1 MTRTLSEIFGWVKSK
16 LLSYFLILAILLVG
30 VWAQGEIKKIAENEN
45 LLKTVETAIHKID
58 EDLRRLQS
66 GTDPLNKAYAL
77 AVIRQDQAESQRDSF
92 RSVHFIR
99 SRIPLTKKW
108 YELKELDLEVERCKV
123 TTAAASRLVT
133 EKVRALSKARE
144 IQSELKAEYDDYLK
158 WARKRKELLPMFWL
172 AAGIL
177 GLAILASIGIKLL
190 LYFVI
195 APLASRR
202 PPIRILPGAN
212 GLIRTGGGSIV
223 LDDPGRVSSV
233 SIPISL
239 KDEEEILV
247 LPEYLQSTSYRAEK
261 RTKWLLNTAI
271 PFSSIL
277 SGMFLL
283 TRVRSPEADKVV
295 VSSTKDPLGEVSVI
309 ELPEGAAF
317 VCQPRSLVGV
327 IQDRN
332 RPIRIT
338 RHWRLNS
345 LQSWLTMQLR
355 FLVFHGPGRL
365 IVSGCRGVRME
376 SAGKGR
382 LINQAATLG
391 FSANIGYA
399 NTRCETFVS
408 YWTGKEDLFN
418 DIFTGESGFY
428 VYEEMPDY
436 KHKSGITGRGLEGIL
451 DAGLKLFGI

>member
-1 MTRTLSEIFGWVKSK
+1 MTKTLSEIFGWVKNK
-16 LLSYFLILAILLVG
+16 CFSYFLIVGILLAG
-30 VWAQGEIKKIAENEN
+30 VWAQGEITRIAENET
-45 LLKTVETAIHKID
+45 LLKTVEKEIYKID
-58 EDLRRLQS
+58 ENLQKLRS
-66 GTDPLNKAYAL
+66 GSDPLNKAYAIAL
-77 AVIRQDQAESQRDSF
+77 NRQQEKELERDNFSEAYPIR
-92 RSVHFIR
+92 
-99 SRIPLTKKW
+99 TKIWFTPKW
-108 YELKELDLEVERCKV
+108 YELKALNVEVEIRKAI
-123 TTAAASRLVT
+123 TSTASRRVS
-133 EKVRALSKARE
+133 EKVRALSQERDAQ
-144 IQSELKAEYDDYLK
+144 IALKAEYDDYLK
-158 WARKRKELLPMFWL
+158 WARKWKDLLPIFWL

-212 GLIRTGGGSIV
+212 GLIRTGGGSVV
-223 LDDPGRVSSV
+223 LDDPGKVSSV

-295 VSSTKDPLGEVSVI
+295 VSSTKDPLGEVSAI

-327 IQDRN
+327 IQERS

-408 YWTGKEDLFN
+408 YWMGKEDLFN
-418 DIFTGESGFY
+418 DMFTGESGFY

-436 KHKSGITGRGLEGIL
+436 KRKSGIAGRGLEGIL

>member
-1 MTRTLSEIFGWVKSK
+1 MTRTLSEIFGWVRSK
-16 LLSYFLILAILLVG
+16 LLSYLLIVCILLAG
-30 VWAQGEIKKIAENEN
+30 VWAQGEIKKIGENEN
-45 LLKTVETAIHKID
+45 LLKTVEKAIQKID
-58 EDLRRLQS
+58 DDLQKLRS
-66 GTDPLNKAYAL
+66 GADPLNKAYAFAL
-77 AVIRQDQAESQRDSF
+77 QRQQDKELERDSF
-92 RSVHFIR
+92 SSAYPIR
-99 SRIPLTKKW
+99 TRIPFSTKW
-108 YELKELDLEVERCKV
+108 RELKGLDVELEIRAA
-123 TTAAASRLVT
+123 TTMAASRLVS

-144 IQSELKAEYDDYLK
+144 IQLALKSEYDGYLK
-158 WARKRKELLPMFWL
+158 WARKWKERLPIFWL

-177 GLAILASIGIKLL
+177 GLAILASIGVKLL

-212 GLIRTGGGSIV
+212 GLIRTGGGSVV
-223 LDDPGRVSSV
+223 LDDPGKVSSV

-261 RTKWLLNTAI
+261 RTKWLLNAAI

-295 VSSTKDPLGEVSVI
+295 VSSTKDPLGEVSAI
-309 ELPEGAAF
+309 ELAEGAAF

-408 YWTGKEDLFN
+408 YWMGKEDLFN
-418 DIFTGESGFY
+418 DMFTGESGFY

-436 KHKSGITGRGLEGIL
+436 KRKSGIAGRGLAGIL